1 MSSTNI
7 IVYALGFRSFELL
20 HSSYLKVGADTF
32 IITKFLVQ
40 RLKMY
45 QRPDNTREFLDILRY
60 SSINLTRASFQTLQS
75 AIHLILHCI
84 LHNAYIFA

>member
-1 MSSTNI
+1 
-7 IVYALGFRSFELL
+7 
-20 HSSYLKVGADTF
+20 
-32 IITKFLVQ
+32 
-40 RLKMY
+40 MY
-45 QRPDNTREFLDILRY
+45 QRPDTTREFLDILRY